1 MAKKKRTPP
10 YPRVVFDDRY
20 QRVVFT
26 SRSDIVIE
34 QAAYD
39 ALGERAW
46 ITASFDIKAPPPW
59 FTMKLLTRLL
69 TIARRKSRRSRR
81 RVS

>member
-1 MAKKKRTPP
+1 MTARRRRPA
-10 YPRVVFDDRY
+10 YPRVVYDDGY
-20 QRVVFT
+20 QRVVFQ

-34 QAAYD
+34 QAEYD

-59 FTMKLLTRLL
+59 FTMKLMTRLL
-69 TIARRKSRRSRR
+69 TISRRKSRRSRR
-81 RVS
+81 RTP